1 MRSAW
6 LVLLSFGVI
15 PILSGC
21 SFFQDQDEEN
31 LPAKLV
37 AYKDNLD
44 LKQLWKTKVGK
55 GSELLH
61 LSLFPSGNDDK
72 VFMASHNGNVA
83 AYDPLTGK
91 VFWKVNLEID
101 LTSGPAY
108 GEERVIVYGKDGE
121 LICLR
126 AEDGSEV
133 WRTHIKGESVAVP
146 LVADNNVVI
155 HTIDGQIRSFSIF
168 DGSERWAVTQ
178 DMPALTLRGSSTPI
192 VLGNNVIAGFDNGRM
207 MSIDIEAG
215 MVIWESMLSPASGRS
230 DLDRLSDIDGV
241 IKNVG
246 QDIYAVGYQ
255 SQLASIAAESGQLIW
270 SKELSSEAGVEIDD
284 NYIYAVTDE
293 GDLVGMSRKDG
304 TEIWR
309 KKVLLRR
316 EVTAPTKYKS
326 TIVVGDFEG
335 YVHFFDHETGE
346 LVSRRRVGKGAISGS
361 PVVIGDYLYVQ
372 NESSEVTVFFIPVT
386 EDIDSFQSN
395 NLGGP

>member
-1 MRSAW
+1 MKSAW
-6 LVLLSFGVI
+6 LLLLSFGI
-15 PILSGC
+15 TPILSGC

-37 AYKDNLD
+37 AYQDNLD
-44 LKQLWKTKVGK
+44 LKQLWQTKVGK

-61 LSLFPSGNDDK
+61 LSLFPSGNDNK

-155 HTIDGQIRSFSIF
+155 HIIDGQIRSFSIF
-168 DGSERWAVTQ
+168 DGSERWAVTK

-192 VLGNNVIAGFDNGRM
+192 VLGNNDIAGFDNGRM
-207 MSIDIEAG
+207 MSLDIEAG
-215 MVIWESMLSPASGRS
+215 MVIW
-230 DLDRLSDIDGV
+230 
-241 IKNVG
+241 
-246 QDIYAVGYQ
+246 
-255 SQLASIAAESGQLIW
+255 
-270 SKELSSEAGVEIDD
+270 
-284 NYIYAVTDE
+284 
-293 GDLVGMSRKDG
+293 
-304 TEIWR
+304 
-309 KKVLLRR
+309 
-316 EVTAPTKYKS
+316 
-326 TIVVGDFEG
+326 
-335 YVHFFDHETGE
+335 
-346 LVSRRRVGKGAISGS
+346 
-361 PVVIGDYLYVQ
+361 
-372 NESSEVTVFFIPVT
+372 
-386 EDIDSFQSN
+386 
-395 NLGGP
+395 

>member
-1 MRSAW
+1 MKPFW
-6 LVLLSFGVI
+6 LLFLSFGI
-15 PILSGC
+15 TLTLSGC
-21 SFFQDQDEEN
+21 TFFQDQDEEN

-37 AYKDNLD
+37 AYKENLD
-44 LKQLWKTKVGK
+44 LKQIWKTKVGK

-61 LSLFPSGNDDK
+61 LSLFPSGDEDR
-72 VFMASHNGNVA
+72 VYMASHNGNVA
-83 AYDPLTGK
+83 AYQPFNGK
-91 VFWKVNLEID
+91 LLWKVNLKID
-101 LTSGPAY
+101 LTSGPAF
-108 GEERVIVYGKDGE
+108 GEDRVIVYGKDGE

-133 WRTHIKGESVAVP
+133 WRTQIKGESVAVP
-146 LVADNNVVI
+146 LVAENNVVI
-155 HTIDGQIRSFSIF
+155 HTIDGQLRGFSIF
-168 DGSERWAVTQ
+168 DGSERWAVGQ
-178 DMPALTLRGSSTPI
+178 DMPALTLRGSSSPI

-207 MSIDIEAG
+207 LSIDIEAG

-241 IKNVG
+241 IKQFG

-255 SQLASIAAESGQLIW
+255 SQLASIAAESGQIIW
-270 SKELSSEAGVEIDD
+270 SKELSSEAGVEIDE
-284 NYIYAVTDE
+284 NYIYAVTAE

-326 TIVVGDFEG
+326 TIVVGDLEG
-335 YVHFFDHETGE
+335 YIHFFDHETGE
-346 LVSRRRVGKGAISGS
+346 LVSRRRVGRGAISGA

-372 NESSEVTVFFIPVT
+372 SESSEVAVFSIPVT

-395 NLGGP
+395 TLGST